1 MVKQTSPKLESIID
15 LLCDG
20 NCHSQ
25 SELQKT
31 AQLNEHQTREV
42 VAFLTEFGL
51 AEISDKNKK
60 LKLTVAAKKLF
71 TKVI

>member
-1 MVKQTSPKLESIID
+1 VKQTSPKLESIID

-42 VAFLTEFGL
+42 VAFLTEYGF
-51 AEISDKNKK
+51 AEVSNGNEK
-60 LKLTVAAKKLF
+60 LKLTNDTRRLF
-71 TKVI
+71 SKST